1 MNSCC
6 FFSPLA
12 TYAFWDSVA
21 EEWRYLSSRLYTYL
35 THFSCHLLEDGED
48 PESFDDVYVHFRF
61 TFGVVKSVS
70 GTVTE
75 TKDADERDDDKHED
89 EGKDNDTNEK

>member
-1 MNSCC
+1 M
-6 FFSPLA
+6 
-12 TYAFWDSVA
+12 
-21 EEWRYLSSRLYTYL
+21 SSRLYTYL
-35 THFSCHLLEDGED
+35 THFSCHLLEDEED
-48 PESFDDVYVHFRF
+48 PGSLDVYVHFRF

-75 TKDADERDDDKHED
+75 TKHADERDDDKHED